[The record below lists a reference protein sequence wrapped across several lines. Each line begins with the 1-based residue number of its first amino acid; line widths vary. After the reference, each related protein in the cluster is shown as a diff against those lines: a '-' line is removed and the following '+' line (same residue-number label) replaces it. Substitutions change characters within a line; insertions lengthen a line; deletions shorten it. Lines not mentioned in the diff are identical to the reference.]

1 MTAPAARRSLR
12 SLSIKRKLTAI
23 VVLTSGVAVILASA
37 LFLAYDYGSARRQA
51 VIELARTAD
60 GVGLN
65 SYPALDVESAAS
77 GVGTQAEA
85 MLALIVGSLRV
96 YPSIEHGVIFDAHGR
111 AVAGQERNILV
122 QRPTPVFVDHNDHR
136 FTDEGLVLYRRVT
149 TPDGR
154 FVGVVY
160 LLSNTSELRNRLQR
174 YLGILA
180 AVTIV
185 SLLAS
190 LLLASQ
196 LQKVISQ
203 PILHLAEVETRVSRE
218 RNYSLRAVKQA
229 DDELGVLI
237 DGFNDMIGQIQSRD
251 AELTVAKEVAE
262 QANRTKS
269 TFLANM
275 SHELRTPLNAIIG
288 YSEMLEEEA
297 GERGLDD
304 LAPDLAKIHA
314 AGKHLLALINDV
326 LDLSKIEAGKM
337 ELFLEDFD
345 VRALV
350 LDVEATIRPL
360 VERNQNLLE
369 VRCPADVGT
378 LHADLTR
385 VRQILFNLMSNAAKF
400 TQHGRVGLEVFPVR
414 MAGEDW
420 VEFAVADTGIGLTPE
435 QQRRL
440 FQSFSQADPST
451 SRKYGGTGL
460 GLVISRRFAQMMG
473 GDIQLQSEFGRG
485 SVFTVR
491 LPRTAGPATAAA
503 GPAAESASAAPSPS
517 TFAPL
522 VLVVDDEK
530 GTRELIARGLQREGF
545 RVLAAATGDEA
556 LRLAREKRPDA
567 ISLDVLMPGM
577 DGWTVLRSLK
587 ADPITSSIPV
597 VMVSMLDDRDIG
609 HALGAADYLTKPVD
623 REKLVHALRRFR
635 QGSSPR
641 PVLVVEDDPATREVV
656 RRALE
661 RDGWIVFE
669 ADNGRSALE
678 CLKQAVPDLIV
689 LDLMMPHMDGFEFVA
704 ELRRTESGRR
714 IPVVVVTA
722 KEITAEDRAR
732 LNGHVRK
739 IFRKGSFSR
748 EELTAEL
755 RRALDAGRRPVPPA
769 RGGASPGARGGR

>member
-1 MTAPAARRSLR
+1 VIAAAARRWLR
-12 SLSIKRKLTAI
+12 SVSIRQKLIAI
-23 VVLTSGVAVILASA
+23 VVFTSVVVVLLATVV
-37 LFLAYDYGSARRQA
+37 FLAWDFRNFKGQMVSR
-51 VIELARTAD
+51 LDSTAL
-60 GVGLN
+60 GIGLIA
-65 SYPALDVESAAS
+65 YPALDPADARSA
-77 GVGTQAEA
+77 VGARADATLNQILGMARA
-85 MLALIVGSLRV
+85 Q
-96 YPSIEHGVIFDAHGR
+96 PSIVDAAIFDATGQVR
-111 AVAGQERNILV
+111 AIQRGATHQEDPAPPFSLHSWHAFRE
-122 QRPTPVFVDHNDHR
+122 D
-136 FTDEGLVLYRRVT
+136 GLVLYRRVT
-149 TPDGR
+149 RSNGVL
-154 FVGVVY
+154 VGVVY
-160 LLSNTSELRNRLQR
+160 LRSDISELAERERT

-180 AVTIV
+180 VAILV

-190 LLLASQ
+190 VLLAFQ

-203 PILHLAEVETRVSRE
+203 PILHLADVETRVSRE
-218 RNYSLRAVKQA
+218 KDYSVRAVKEG

-237 DGFNDMIGQIQSRD
+237 DGFNDMLGQIQSRD

-297 GERGLDD
+297 VERGLAD
-304 LAPDLAKIHA
+304 LAPDLAKIHT
-314 AGKHLLALINDV
+314 AGKHLLTLINDV

-350 LDVEATIRPL
+350 QDVEATIRPL

-369 VRCPADVGT
+369 VACPADIGT

-385 VRQILFNLMSNAAKF
+385 VRQILFNLLSNAAKF
-400 TQHGRVGLEVFPVR
+400 TQHGRVGLDVLPR
-414 MAGEDW
+414 RIAGEEW
-420 VEFAVADTGIGLTPE
+420 VDFAVSDTGIGLTPD
-435 QQRRL
+435 QQQRL

-473 GDIQLQSEFGRG
+473 GDIQVQSEFGRG

-491 LPRTAGPATAAA
+491 LPRVAGRARAALPPEAPA
-503 GPAAESASAAPSPS
+503 PPPLAPS
-517 TFAPL
+517 PL

-530 GTRELIARGLQREGF
+530 PTRELIARGLQREGF
-545 RVLAAATGDEA
+545 RVVSAGSGEEA

-587 ADPITSSIPV
+587 ADPITASIPV

-609 HALGAADYLTKPVD
+609 HALGAADYLTKPFD
-623 REKLVHALRRFR
+623 RDKLVAALRRFR

-641 PVLVVEDDPATREVV
+641 PVLVVEDDPATRDVV

-669 ADNGRSALE
+669 ADNGKSALE
-678 CLKQAVPDLIV
+678 SLKHAAPDLIV
-689 LDLMMPHMDGFEFVA
+689 LDLMMPEMDGFEFVA

-732 LNGHVRK
+732 LNGHVRR

-748 EELTAEL
+748 AELTAEL
-755 RRALDAGRRPVPPA
+755 RRALDAGRRPAAGPA
-769 RGGASPGARGGR
+769 RRAHA

>member
-1 MTAPAARRSLR
+1 MPFLPASLR
-12 SLSIKRKLTAI
+12 RALRNLSIRRKLTAI
-23 VVLTSGVAVILASA
+23 VTLTSGVAVILASA
-37 LFLAYDYGSARRQA
+37 GFLAWDYFAFRAQMVSGLEATAQG
-51 VIELARTAD
+51 IGLLA
-60 GVGLN
+60 
-65 SYPALDVESAAS
+65 YPALDPRDTANAVGAQANAA
-77 GVGTQAEA
+77 
-85 MLALIVGSLRV
+85 LAQILDSLRA
-96 YPSIEHGVIFDAHGR
+96 YPSIEEAAIFDA
-111 AVAGQERNILV
+111 AGQVRGVKKPLLQQEDPPPPFSQENGHAFR
-122 QRPTPVFVDHNDHR
+122 DD
-136 FTDEGLVLYRRVT
+136 GLVLYKRVAL
-149 TPDGR
+149 PDGL
-154 FVGVVY
+154 FGGVVY
-160 LLSNTSELRNRLQR
+160 LRSNTSALAARLQR
-174 YLGILA
+174 YISILA
-180 AVTIV
+180 GVTLA
-185 SLLAS
+185 SLAAS

-196 LQKVISQ
+196 LQKLISR
-203 PILHLAEVETRVSRE
+203 PILHLAGVETRVSRE
-218 RNYSLRAVKQA
+218 KDYSVRAIKEA

-237 DGFNDMIGQIQSRD
+237 DGFNDMLGQIQSRD

-288 YSEMLEEEA
+288 YGEMLEEEA
-297 GERGLDD
+297 EERELPEFAAD
-304 LAPDLAKIHA
+304 LSKIQA

-350 LDVEATIRPL
+350 QDVESTIRPL
-360 VERNQNLLE
+360 VEKNQNLLE
-369 VRCPADVGT
+369 VNCPADIGT
-378 LHADLTR
+378 IHADLTR
-385 VRQILFNLMSNAAKF
+385 VRQVLFNLVSNAAKF
-400 TQHGRVGLEVFPVR
+400 TQHGRVGLEVFPLR
-414 MAGEDW
+414 LGGQDW

-491 LPRTAGPATAAA
+491 LPRVAGPARPAPGHAAA
-503 GPAAESASAAPSPS
+503 APADPA
-517 TFAPL
+517 FAPL
-522 VLVVDDEK
+522 VLVADDDK
-530 GTRELIARGLQREGF
+530 ATRELISRGLQKEGF
-545 RVLAAATGDEA
+545 RVLAASSGEEA

-577 DGWTVLRSLK
+577 DGWTVLRALK
-587 ADPITSSIPV
+587 GDPLTSSIPV

-609 HALGAADYLTKPVD
+609 YALGAADYLTKPFD
-623 REKLVHALRRFR
+623 REKLVLALRRFR

-661 RDGWIVFE
+661 RDGWVVSE
-669 ADNGRSALE
+669 ADNGRRALE
-678 CLKQAVPDLIV
+678 SLSRSVPDLIV
-689 LDLMMPHMDGFEFVA
+689 LDLMMPEMDGFEFVT
-704 ELRRTESGRR
+704 ELRRSEAGQR

-722 KEITAEDRAR
+722 KDITAEDRKR
-732 LNGHVRK
+732 LNGQVRR
-739 IFRKGSFSR
+739 IFSKGSFSR

-755 RRALDAGRRPVPPA
+755 RRALDSGRK
-769 RGGASPGARGGR
+769 G

>member
-1 MTAPAARRSLR
+1 MIAATARRWLR
-12 SLSIKRKLTAI
+12 HISIKQKLIAI
-23 VVLTSGVAVILASA
+23 VVFTAVVVVLLASVGFLYWDYRSFKEQMVSRLESTA
-37 LFLAYDYGSARRQA
+37 LGIGLLA
-51 VIELARTAD
+51 
-60 GVGLN
+60 
-65 SYPALDVESAAS
+65 YPALDTTDANTAVGAQADAALK
-77 GVGTQAEA
+77 EI
-85 MLALIVGSLRV
+85 LALVRAQPTIV
-96 YPSIEHGVIFDAHGR
+96 EAAIFDGSGDVR
-111 AVAGQERNILV
+111 AV
-122 QRPTPVFVDHNDHR
+122 QRSLARQNDPPPR
-136 FTDEGLVLYRRVT
+136 FSRDNWHEFRGDGLVLYKQVRRSNGL
-149 TPDGR
+149 P
-154 FVGVVY
+154 VGVVY
-160 LLSNTSELRNRLQR
+160 LRSSTSELADRARTYLQ
-174 YLGILA
+174 ILA
-180 AVTIV
+180 VATFV

-190 LLLASQ
+190 VLLGSQ

-203 PILHLAEVETRVSRE
+203 PILHLADVETRVSRE
-218 RNYSLRAVKQA
+218 KNYSVRAVKEGN
-229 DDELGVLI
+229 DELGVLI
-237 DGFNDMIGQIQSRD
+237 DGFNDMLGQIQSRD

-297 GERGLDD
+297 GERGLSD
-304 LAPDLAKIHA
+304 LAPDLAKIHT
-314 AGKHLLALINDV
+314 AGKHLLTLINDV

-350 LDVEATIRPL
+350 QDVEATIRPL

-369 VRCPADVGT
+369 VACPADIGT

-385 VRQILFNLMSNAAKF
+385 VRQVLFNLVSNAAKF
-400 TQHGRVGLEVFPVR
+400 TQHGRVGLEVVAR
-414 MAGEDW
+414 RIAGEEWID
-420 VEFAVADTGIGLTPE
+420 FAVSDTGIGLTAD
-435 QQRRL
+435 QQQRL

-460 GLVISRRFAQMMG
+460 GLVISRRFAEMMG

-491 LPRTAGPATAAA
+491 LPRVAGRARV
-503 GPAAESASAAPSPS
+503 AAPPP
-517 TFAPL
+517 APPAPAPPP
-522 VLVVDDEK
+522 VILVVDDEK
-530 GTRELIARGLQREGF
+530 PTRELIARGLQREGF
-545 RVLAAATGDEA
+545 RVVAAATGEEA

-587 ADPITSSIPV
+587 ADPITASIPV

-609 HALGAADYLTKPVD
+609 HALGAADYLTKPFD
-623 REKLVHALRRFR
+623 REKLVQALRRFR
-635 QGSSPR
+635 QGSTPR

-678 CLKQAVPDLIV
+678 SLKHAAPDLIV
-689 LDLMMPHMDGFEFVA
+689 LDLMMPEMDGFEFVA

-732 LNGHVRK
+732 LNGHVRR

-755 RRALDAGRRPVPPA
+755 RRALDAGRRPAGPA
-769 RGGASPGARGGR
+769 RRAHA

>member
-1 MTAPAARRSLR
+1 MIAATARRWLR
-12 SLSIKRKLTAI
+12 NVSIRQKLIAI
-23 VVLTSGVAVILASA
+23 VVFTSVVVVLLATVG
-37 LFLAYDYGSARRQA
+37 FLAWDYGSFKHQMVSR
-51 VIELARTAD
+51 LDSTAL
-60 GVGLN
+60 GIGLIA
-65 SYPALDVESAAS
+65 YPALDPTDARSA
-77 GVGTQAEA
+77 VGAQADA
-85 MLALIVGSLRV
+85 TLNQILGMARAQ
-96 YPSIEHGVIFDAHGR
+96 PSIVEAAIFDASGQPR
-111 AVAGQERNILV
+111 AI
-122 QRPTPVFVDHNDHR
+122 QRGVTHQDDPPPPFSLHNWSAFRQD
-136 FTDEGLVLYRRVT
+136 GLVLYKRVNRANGV
-149 TPDGR
+149 PI
-154 FVGVVY
+154 GVVY
-160 LLSNTSELRNRLQR
+160 LRSNTTELAERARTYLQ
-174 YLGILA
+174 ILA
-180 AVTIV
+180 VATFV

-190 LLLASQ
+190 VLLASQ

-218 RNYSLRAVKQA
+218 KNYSVRAVKEA

-237 DGFNDMIGQIQSRD
+237 DGFNDMLGQVQSRD

-297 GERGLDD
+297 GERGLPD
-304 LAPDLAKIHA
+304 LVPDLAKIHA
-314 AGKHLLALINDV
+314 AGRHLLTLINDV

-350 LDVEATIRPL
+350 QDVEATIQPL

-369 VRCPADVGT
+369 VACPADIGT

-385 VRQILFNLMSNAAKF
+385 VRQILFNLLSNAAKF
-400 TQHGRVGLEVFPVR
+400 TQHGRVGLDVVPQR
-414 MAGEDW
+414 IAGEEWID
-420 VEFAVADTGIGLTPE
+420 FAVSDTGIGLTPD
-435 QQRRL
+435 QQERL

-473 GDIQLQSEFGRG
+473 GDIQLRSEFGSG

-491 LPRTAGPATAAA
+491 LPRVGRARAAA
-503 GPAAESASAAPSPS
+503 PPPAPAPAPPS
-517 TFAPL
+517 PL

-530 GTRELIARGLQREGF
+530 PTRELIARGLQREGF
-545 RVLAAATGDEA
+545 RIVSAATGEDA
-556 LRLAREKRPDA
+556 LRLARERRPDA

-587 ADPITSSIPV
+587 ADPITASIPV

-609 HALGAADYLTKPVD
+609 HALGAADYLTKPFD
-623 REKLVHALRRFR
+623 REKLVQALRRFR

-669 ADNGRSALE
+669 ADNGKSALE
-678 CLKQAVPDLIV
+678 SLKHAAPDLIV
-689 LDLMMPHMDGFEFVA
+689 LDLMMPEMDGFEFVA

-732 LNGHVRK
+732 LNGHVRR

-755 RRALDAGRRPVPPA
+755 RRALEMGRRPAAGPA
-769 RGGASPGARGGR
+769 RRAHA